1 MDKESLYL
9 DTSVISAH
17 FDSRA
22 EERQSATR
30 TFWRITVPQYHCR
43 ISEITKSELDAT
55 KNDALRKKF
64 MRLIKDLPLLTLNDE
79 IRDLARAY
87 LDAGVFPLRYAD
99 DALHVAIASYH
110 KIDYLISWNFEHLV
124 KVKTRRLV
132 NSVNLQQGLSQI
144 EIVSPLEL

>member
-1 MDKESLYL
+1 
-9 DTSVISAH
+9 
-17 FDSRA
+17 
-22 EERQSATR
+22 
-30 TFWRITVPQYHCR
+30 
-43 ISEITKSELDAT
+43 LDAT